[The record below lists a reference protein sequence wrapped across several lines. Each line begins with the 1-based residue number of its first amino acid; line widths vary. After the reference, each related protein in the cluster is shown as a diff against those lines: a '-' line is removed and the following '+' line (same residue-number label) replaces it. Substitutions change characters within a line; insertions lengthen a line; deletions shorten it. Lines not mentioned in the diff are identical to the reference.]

1 MDFAPSGAHTSEVT
15 GMRDPHD
22 DADDDAACGI
32 PPGPRDTADDFFCL
46 RYRVW
51 YPSYDCAIR
60 TRFRTS
66 AGCLACDQGRFNLK
80 RHEGAVRA
88 VRWRLAAGD

>member
-1 MDFAPSGAHTSEVT
+1 MAEPEDDSVIESSG
-15 GMRDPHD
+15 P
-22 DADDDAACGI
+22 I
-32 PPGPRDTADDFFCL
+32 PPGPRDAGDDFFCL

-51 YPSYDCAIR
+51 YPSADCAIR

-80 RHEGAVRA
+80 RHATLVRTIRWPEDLGA
-88 VRWRLAAGD
+88 

>member
-1 MDFAPSGAHTSEVT
+1 MLDPEDEVDVEPA
-15 GMRDPHD
+15 GP
-22 DADDDAACGI
+22 I
-32 PPGPRDTADDFFCL
+32 PPGPRESHDDFFCL

-51 YPSYDCAIR
+51 YLSSDCAIR

-80 RHEGAVRA
+80 RHTAFVSTIRWPKDLGA
-88 VRWRLAAGD
+88 